1 MAARRLGYQKETCG
15 KCGLFS
21 WNLIDLIGFII
32 KLYSYNC
39 NCFETVLNVLSI

>member
-32 KLYSYNC
+32 KLYSLIVIIA
-39 NCFETVLNVLSI
+39 TVLKQY